1 MINAEGMSATLRAV
15 IMMNGANLHASRKG
29 DGFSQIPP
37 ALQARVN
44 GRHFWHY
51 CPSVVALGIAEL
63 DGLDP
68 QGGNTTIMDAGYREI
83 PHPKMLCTE
92 HKRPLVD
99 TENISLGLRFCILQ
113 RPIQSTK
120 RCN

>member
-92 HKRPLVD
+92 HKRAP
-99 TENISLGLRFCILQ
+99 SRHSKHQLRAEILHPPEAY
-113 RPIQSTK
+113 PIY
-120 RCN
+120 